1 MASRG
6 AHPVACRHF
15 FAALNFR
22 LEVDTSKLTLEDID
36 QHLDREEQRQQKLK
50 AEFAALEEA
59 KRRERMRE
67 QVPQNETTGKSRI

>member
-15 FAALNFR
+15 FATLNFR